1 MIRAAGKPGTS
12 EEILTRFSAA
22 AGLCL
27 LLFACAGAE
36 PERTGFL
43 RARASLEAPVGATRA
58 GSTRAGAA
66 VEVILDDI
74 PPGYEIERV
83 TLIDPGGGRHEAER
97 LVPARRQSGAAVPGA
112 LIGIAVTGGS
122 SSGVKPALSL
132 GFGTGVREETR
143 IARRVLAR
151 VPIADPATFR
161 DHPKRWRIEV
171 TYLDITGERRSVVL
185 PVQ

>member
-1 MIRAAGKPGTS
+1 MIREDGKPVTS
-12 EEILTRFSAA
+12 EDTLKRFFAVAA
-22 AGLCL
+22 LCL
-27 LLFACAGAE
+27 PLAACASAE

-43 RARASLEAPVGATRA
+43 RAQATLEAPAGATRA
-58 GSTRAGAA
+58 GLA
-66 VEVILDDI
+66 VEVVLDDI

-83 TLIDPGGGRHEAER
+83 TLIDPGSGRHEAER

-122 SSGVKPALSL
+122 SSGIKPALSL
-132 GFGTGVREETR
+132 GIGTGLREETR
-143 IARRVLAR
+143 TGTRVLAR
-151 VPIADPATFR
+151 VPIPDPAAFR

-171 TYLDITGERRSVVL
+171 VYTDVTGERRSVVL

>member
-1 MIRAAGKPGTS
+1 MKRFFAVAA
-12 EEILTRFSAA
+12 
-22 AGLCL
+22 LCL
-27 LLFACAGAE
+27 LLFACASAE

-43 RARASLEAPVGATRA
+43 RARASLEVPVGATK
-58 GSTRAGAA
+58 AGAA
-66 VEVILDDI
+66 VQVILDDI

-83 TLIDPGGGRHEAER
+83 ALVDPGGGRHGAER

-132 GFGTGVREETR
+132 GIGTGLREETH

-151 VPIADPATFR
+151 VPLADPAPFR
-161 DHPKRWRIEV
+161 DHPERWRIEV
-171 TYLDITGERRSVVL
+171 TYLDIAGEHRSVVL

>member
-1 MIRAAGKPGTS
+1 MIREAGKPGTS
-12 EEILTRFSAA
+12 EEILKRFSAVA
-22 AGLCL
+22 ALCL
-27 LLFACAGAE
+27 LLAACAGAE

-43 RARASLEAPVGATRA
+43 RARASLEAPV
-58 GSTRAGAA
+58 GAA

-83 TLIDPGGGRHEAER
+83 TLIDPGGGRHRAEG
-97 LVPARRQSGAAVPGA
+97 LVPARRQSGTAVPGA
-112 LIGIAVTGGS
+112 IIGIAVTGGS

-132 GFGTGVREETR
+132 GFGTGLREQTR

-151 VPIADPATFR
+151 VPIADPAAFR

-171 TYLDITGERRSVVL
+171 TYLDVTGERRSVVL

>member
-1 MIRAAGKPGTS
+1 MIRGPESSSS
-12 EEILTRFSAA
+12 EEILKRISAVA
-22 AGLCL
+22 ALCL
-27 LLFACAGAE
+27 LLAACAGAE

-43 RARASLEAPVGATRA
+43 HARASLEAPAGATRA
-58 GSTRAGAA
+58 GSTRVGAA
-66 VEVILDDI
+66 VEVVLDDI

-83 TLIDPGGGRHEAER
+83 VLIDPGGGRHGAER
-97 LVPARRQSGAAVPGA
+97 LVPARRQSGTAVPGA

-122 SSGVKPALSL
+122 SSGIKPALSL
-132 GFGTGVREETR
+132 GIGTGLREETR
-143 IARRVLAR
+143 IGRRVLAR
-151 VPIADPATFR
+151 VPIADPAAFR

>member
-1 MIRAAGKPGTS
+1 MIRKAGKPGTS
-12 EEILTRFSAA
+12 EEILKRFSEIAA
-22 AGLCL
+22 LSL
-27 LLFACAGAE
+27 LLLACADAE

-43 RARASLEAPVGATRA
+43 RAQATLEAPA
-58 GSTRAGAA
+58 GLA

-83 TLIDPGGGRHEAER
+83 VLIDPGGGRHEAER
-97 LVPARRQSGAAVPGA
+97 LVPARRQSGTAVPGV

-132 GFGTGVREETR
+132 GFGTGVREQTH

-151 VPIADPATFR
+151 VPLADPAAFR
-161 DHPKRWRIEV
+161 DHPERWRLEV
-171 TYLDITGERRSVVL
+171 TYLDITGAHRSVVL
-185 PVQ
+185 PVR

>member
-1 MIRAAGKPGTS
+1 MK
-12 EEILTRFSAA
+12 RFSAIA
-22 AGLCL
+22 ALCL
-27 LLFACAGAE
+27 PLLACTGAE
-36 PERTGFL
+36 PDRTGFL
-43 RARASLEAPVGATRA
+43 HARASLEAPVGAATAGSTRA

-112 LIGIAVTGGS
+112 FIGIAVTGGS

-151 VPIADPATFR
+151 VPIADPAAFR
-161 DHPKRWRIEV
+161 DHPKR
-171 TYLDITGERRSVVL
+171 
-185 PVQ
+185 

>member
-1 MIRAAGKPGTS
+1 MIREAGKPGTG
-12 EEILTRFSAA
+12 EEILKRFSAIA
-22 AGLCL
+22 ALCL
-27 LLFACAGAE
+27 LLLACAGAE

-43 RARASLEAPVGATRA
+43 RARASLEVPVGA
-58 GSTRAGAA
+58 A
-66 VEVILDDI
+66 VAVVLDDI

-97 LVPARRQSGAAVPGA
+97 LVPARRQSGTAVPGA

-122 SSGVKPALSL
+122 SSGIKPALSL

-143 IARRVLAR
+143 IGKRVLAR
-151 VPIADPATFR
+151 VPIADPAAFR

-171 TYLDITGERRSVVL
+171 IYLDITGERRSVVL

>member
-1 MIRAAGKPGTS
+1 MKRSFAVAA
-12 EEILTRFSAA
+12 
-22 AGLCL
+22 LCL
-27 LLFACAGAE
+27 PLFACAGAE

-43 RARASLEAPVGATRA
+43 RARASLEVPVGATRA
-58 GSTRAGAA
+58 GVA
-66 VEVILDDI
+66 VEVVLDDI

-83 TLIDPGGGRHEAER
+83 VFVGPGGGRYEAER

-122 SSGVKPALSL
+122 SSGIKPALSL
-132 GFGTGVREETR
+132 GIGTGLREETR
-143 IARRVLAR
+143 IGRRVLAR
-151 VPIADPATFR
+151 VPLADPAAFR

-171 TYLDITGERRSVVL
+171 TYLDVTGEHRSVVL